1 MFAQLAHLFTRK
13 LMLAA
18 LGAALVVGAGTTAAL
33 AAAGNRAQATHTAQ
47 GTQGQLTQ
55 GRSHDGADDADDN
68 DDDSRGANQNGQN
81 GQQRQIEGAIR
92 SLDAGKSSF
101 VVASEHSGAVT
112 VVVDGK
118 TAFDS
123 GISGFADL
131 KVGMFVEVNGN
142 FVTDTRLTATK
153 IERGNDGNDT
163 ATGASGATG
172 SDDPVGD
179 DHGGDSGRSGSS
191 GGSGGSGRGGHDDG
205 VSHH

>member
-33 AAAGNRAQATHTAQ
+33 AAAGNRAQATHAAQ

-68 DDDSRGANQNGQN
+68 DDDSRGANQNGQ
-81 GQQRQIEGAIR
+81 QRQIEGAIR
-92 SLDAGKSSF
+92 SLDAGNSSF

-153 IERGNDGNDT
+153 IERGNDSNDT
-163 ATGASGATG
+163 ATGASGAIG

-205 VSHH
+205 VPHH

>member
-33 AAAGNRAQATHTAQ
+33 AAAGNRAQATHAAQ

-68 DDDSRGANQNGQN
+68 DDDSRGANQN

-163 ATGASGATG
+163 ATGASGAIG

-179 DHGGDSGRSGSS
+179 DLGGDSGR
-191 GGSGGSGRGGHDDG
+191 SGGSGRGGHDDG
-205 VSHH
+205 VPHH

>member
-33 AAAGNRAQATHTAQ
+33 AAAGNRAQATLAAQ
-47 GTQGQLTQ
+47 GTQGQSTQ
-55 GRSHDGADDADDN
+55 GRWHDGADDN

-92 SLDAGKSSF
+92 SLDAGNSSF

-131 KVGMFVEVNGN
+131 KVGMFVEDNGN

-179 DHGGDSGRSGSS
+179 DHGGDSGRSG
-191 GGSGGSGRGGHDDG
+191 GSGRGGHDDG
-205 VSHH
+205 VPHH

>member
-33 AAAGNRAQATHTAQ
+33 AAAGNRAQATHAAQ

-68 DDDSRGANQNGQN
+68 DDDSRGANQNGQ
-81 GQQRQIEGAIR
+81 QRQIEGAIR
-92 SLDAGKSSF
+92 SLDAGNSSF

-153 IERGNDGNDT
+153 IERGNDSNDT
-163 ATGASGATG
+163 ATGASGAIG

-179 DHGGDSGRSGSS
+179 DHGGDSGRSG
-191 GGSGGSGRGGHDDG
+191 GSGRGGHDDG
-205 VSHH
+205 VPHH